1 MLDLVLLRLEGT
13 VELLPAFEIVEL
25 GPFSWHCDRVTAK
38 PELHWGMTG
47 SLLGCCCGRDAGGDN
62 AVKGVPIV
70 PSELFPDST
79 SGEVLDIVGDCLDC
93 DSIVSGDLN
102 PFPFAGTI
110 TDGKEATKLLGI
122 IKKQECNSN
131 ECSQKSSHFF
141 GPPSNFLSSHVVDD
155 NDFIYVCSEPLFV
168 FPSFLAFLR
177 VSSNPYW
184 NFIARHSLQS

>member
-62 AVKGVPIV
+62 AVKVVPIV

-110 TDGKEATKLLGI
+110 TD
-122 IKKQECNSN
+122 
-131 ECSQKSSHFF
+131 
-141 GPPSNFLSSHVVDD
+141 PPSNFLSLYVVDD
-155 NDFIYVCSEPLFV
+155 NDFIYVCSEPLFSLV
-168 FPSFLAFLR
+168 FLHF
-177 VSSNPYW
+177 
-184 NFIARHSLQS
+184 